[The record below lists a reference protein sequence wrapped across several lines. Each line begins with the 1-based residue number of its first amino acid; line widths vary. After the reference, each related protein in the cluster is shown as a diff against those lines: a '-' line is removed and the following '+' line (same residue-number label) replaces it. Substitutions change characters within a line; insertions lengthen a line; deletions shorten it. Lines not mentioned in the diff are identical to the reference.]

1 MNKKTGMVELFK
13 MENSI
18 GCVVFTIAMS
28 GTAIYAPQKLH
39 LLLNIRLVSNF
50 WQQVWMFNCMQNEGK
65 MLRKNILGM

>member
-50 WQQVWMFNCMQNEGK
+50 WQQV
-65 MLRKNILGM
+65 